1 MLLMIKKEIRSGIF
15 HAIQRQR
22 IITSYVFDANNPYGW
37 AMSQRL
43 PVNRFEWEKYTSKF
57 NEKFIKSYDEN
68 TDIRYILEED
78 VEYP

>member
-1 MLLMIKKEIRSGIF
+1 MQYKDKESSYLMYFMQIIHIIR
-15 HAIQRQR
+15 
-22 IITSYVFDANNPYGW
+22 W